1 VWIQPIIIM
10 NLTEWRRI
18 EKEDNANEP
27 MLVPLSSNECVK
39 VFLEAQIAD
48 FDVDGIRHHSRPIEF
63 RFWRVETKDR
73 KIYVYSYV
81 DDDLVD

>member
-27 MLVPLSSNECVK
+27 MLVPLS
-39 VFLEAQIAD
+39 FFMEAQIAD
-48 FDVDGIRHHSRPIEF
+48 FDVDGARHHSRPIEF
-63 RFWRVETKDR
+63 RFGRVETKDR
-73 KIYVYSYV
+73 KIRSYVLYSYV
-81 DDDLVD
+81 DDDDLVD